1 MNYLNYAIY
10 LTIIFSFFISENQSK
25 KIAEDEEQLLFV
37 YEHCR
42 HGNRAPNDKKNGLYN
57 KENKTDA
64 YNVSWENPG
73 VLTESGK
80 LQHFFLGLRNKYKYS
95 KFINIAKYNKSEII
109 FRSSGAKRCTESLY
123 YQILGMYFKEPSQKS
138 KDKYSIKFDQDIYN
152 YSMPPNF
159 NNWKNKKEFSQ
170 LNNKIKNFLKN
181 KKIDGLN
188 LTSFNT
194 ESKKKYNIK
203 FIKNDFMF
211 VSQRCKNHERYIK
224 KQRKKYKEIIKSN
237 FIDNYSQQLKK
248 VVNYSNDFETYFYK
262 RSIAKSY
269 ADHFI
274 SDYSNGRKELNIF
287 SKKTGIDLED
297 YFQKCKNVYF
307 FFMYNIYCYSKSC
320 VLNAS
325 RFMKEILDYFENAIN
340 YNKNKNKTKKIKDN
354 KINKNIKMIID
365 LGHDVTVNSFHVF
378 MNKTFNID
386 YTYCVFGCN
395 IYFELYKIKK
405 NKYSVKYYENDLLR
419 LNIDYNEFKKKVSK
433 LIWKDSEI
441 EDFCKG
447 DKENIFNIHK
457 EQYIIKKNNKKVNQ
471 KKSKTSK
478 TVINK
483 DKNKDNI
490 TKKNIIKKNKKK
502 KIKYSSNDA
511 DL

>member
-1 MNYLNYAIY
+1 MNYINYVIY
-10 LTIIFSFFISENQSK
+10 LIIIFSFFIAENNGK
-25 KIAEDEEQLLFV
+25 KIVENEEQLLFV

-42 HGNRAPNDKKNGLYN
+42 HGNRAPNDKNNGLYN

-64 YNVSWENPG
+64 YNVSWEKPG
-73 VLTESGK
+73 VLTELGK
-80 LQHFFLGLRNKYKYS
+80 LQHFFLGLRNKYKYK
-95 KFINIAKYNKSEII
+95 KFINIEKYNKSEII

-138 KDKYSIKFDQDIYN
+138 KDKNSIKFDQEIYN
-152 YSMPPNF
+152 YSMPPNL

-237 FIDNYSQQLKK
+237 FIDNYSEQLKK
-248 VVNYSNDFETYFYK
+248 VVN
-262 RSIAKSY
+262 
-269 ADHFI
+269 
-274 SDYSNGRKELNIF
+274 
-287 SKKTGIDLED
+287 
-297 YFQKCKNVYF
+297 
-307 FFMYNIYCYSKSC
+307 
-320 VLNAS
+320 
-325 RFMKEILDYFENAIN
+325 YFENAIN
-340 YNKNKNKTKKIKDN
+340 YNKNKNKTKKKKVN
-354 KINKNIKMIID
+354 KSNKNVKMIID

-441 EDFCKG
+441 DNFCKG

-457 EQYIIKKNNKKVNQ
+457 EQDIIKKNSKKLNE

-483 DKNKDNI
+483 DKKKVHY
-490 TKKNIIKKNKKK
+490 TKKN
-502 KIKYSSNDA
+502 KIKNNKTKKGKNNVKDE

>member
-1 MNYLNYAIY
+1 MNYLNYFIY
-10 LTIIFSFFISENQSK
+10 LIIIFSFFIAENLSK
-25 KIAEDEEQLLFV
+25 KSVENEEQLLFV

-42 HGNRAPNDKKNGLYN
+42 HGNRAPNDKKNGLYK

-80 LQHFFLGLRNKYKYS
+80 LQHFFLGLRNKYKYK
-95 KFINIAKYNKSEII
+95 KFINTAKYNKSEII
-109 FRSSGAKRCTESLY
+109 FRSSGARRCTESLY
-123 YQILGMYFKEPSQKS
+123 YQILGMYFKEPIQKN
-138 KDKYSIKFDQDIYN
+138 KDNNSIKFDQDIYN
-152 YSMPPNF
+152 YSMPPNI
-159 NNWKNKKEFSQ
+159 NNWKNTKEFSQ
-170 LNNKIKNFLKN
+170 LNNKIKNFIEN
-181 KKIDGLN
+181 KKIEGLN

-203 FIKNDFMF
+203 FIKNDYMF

-224 KQRKKYKEIIKSN
+224 EQRKKYKEIIKSN

-248 VVNYSNDFETYFYK
+248 VVNYTKDFDTYLYK

-274 SDYSNGRKELNIF
+274 SDYSNGRKELNNF
-287 SKKTGIDLED
+287 SKKTGINLED

-325 RFMKEILDYFENAIN
+325 RFMKEILDYFDNAIN
-340 YNKNKNKTKKIKDN
+340 YNKNKIKKKRDN
-354 KINKNIKMIID
+354 KKNKNIKMIID

-378 MNKTFNID
+378 MNKAFNIEF
-386 YTYCVFGCN
+386 TYCVFGCN
-395 IYFELYKIKK
+395 IYFELYKINK
-405 NKYSVKYYENDLLR
+405 NKYSVKYFDNDLLR
-419 LNIDYNEFKKKVSK
+419 LNIDYNVFKKKVSK

-441 EDFCKG
+441 DNFCKG

-457 EQYIIKKNNKKVNQ
+457 EQDIIKKNSKILNQ

-483 DKNKDNI
+483 NN
-490 TKKNIIKKNKKK
+490 IKKNKIKK
-502 KIKYSSNDA
+502 NKTKKSKTNANDE

>member
-1 MNYLNYAIY
+1 MNYINYVIY
-10 LTIIFSFFISENQSK
+10 LIIIFSFFIAENNGK
-25 KIAEDEEQLLFV
+25 KIVENEEQLLFV

-42 HGNRAPNDKKNGLYN
+42 HGNRAPNDKNNGLYN

-64 YNVSWENPG
+64 YNVSWEKPG
-73 VLTESGK
+73 VLTELGK
-80 LQHFFLGLRNKYKYS
+80 LQHFFLGLRNKYKYK
-95 KFINIAKYNKSEII
+95 KFINIEKYNKSEII

-138 KDKYSIKFDQDIYN
+138 KDKNSIKFDQEIYN
-152 YSMPPNF
+152 HSMPPNL

-237 FIDNYSQQLKK
+237 FIDNYSEQLKK
-248 VVNYSNDFETYFYK
+248 VVN
-262 RSIAKSY
+262 
-269 ADHFI
+269 
-274 SDYSNGRKELNIF
+274 
-287 SKKTGIDLED
+287 
-297 YFQKCKNVYF
+297 
-307 FFMYNIYCYSKSC
+307 
-320 VLNAS
+320 
-325 RFMKEILDYFENAIN
+325 YFENAIN
-340 YNKNKNKTKKIKDN
+340 YNKNKNKTKKKKVN
-354 KINKNIKMIID
+354 KSNKNVKMIID

-395 IYFELYKIKK
+395 IYFELYKIKA

-441 EDFCKG
+441 DNFCKG

-457 EQYIIKKNNKKVNQ
+457 EQDIIKKNSKKLNE

-483 DKNKDNI
+483 DKKKEHY
-490 TKKNIIKKNKKK
+490 TKKN
-502 KIKYSSNDA
+502 KIKNNKTKKGKNNVKDE

>member
-1 MNYLNYAIY
+1 MNLNYFIY
-10 LTIIFSFFISENQSK
+10 LTIIFSFFIVDNHCK
-25 KIAEDEEQLLFV
+25 KIEDKEEQLLFV

-57 KENKTDA
+57 RENKTDA
-64 YNVSWENPG
+64 YNVSWEAPG
-73 VLTESGK
+73 LLTESGK
-80 LQHFFLGLRNKYKYS
+80 LQHFFLGLRNKYKYN
-95 KFINIAKYNKSEII
+95 KYINFAKYNKSEII
-109 FRSSGAKRCTESLY
+109 FRSSGSKRCTESLY
-123 YQILGMYFKEPSQKS
+123 YQILGMYFKEPLQKN
-138 KDKYSIKFDQDIYN
+138 KAKNIIKFDEDIYN
-152 YSMPPNF
+152 YSMPPNID
-159 NNWKNKKEFSQ
+159 NWKNKKEFFK
-170 LNNKIKNFLKN
+170 LNNKIKNFIKN
-181 KKIDGLN
+181 KKIEGLN
-188 LTSFNT
+188 LTSYNT
-194 ESKKKYNIK
+194 KSKKKYNIK
-203 FIKNDFMF
+203 YIKSDFMF
-211 VSQRCKNHERYIK
+211 ASQRCKNHESYIK
-224 KQRKKYKEIIKSN
+224 EQRKKYKKIIKTN

-248 VVNYSNDFETYFYK
+248 VVNYSKDFDSYFYK

-340 YNKNKNKTKKIKDN
+340 YNKTKKKTKKKGEIKNN
-354 KINKNIKMIID
+354 KNNKNIKMIVD

-378 MNKTFNID
+378 MNKAFNID
-386 YTYCVFGCN
+386 YKYCAFSCN

-405 NKYSVKYYENDLLR
+405 NKYSVKYFDNDLLR
-419 LNIDYNEFKKKVSK
+419 LNIDYNDFKTKVSK

-441 EDFCKG
+441 DNFCKG
-447 DKENIFNIHK
+447 DKENIFKIHK
-457 EQYIIKKNNKKVNQ
+457 EQDIIEKNSRKLNQ
-471 KKSKTSK
+471 KKNKTSK
-478 TVINK
+478 ISVN
-483 DKNKDNI
+483 KNK
-490 TKKNIIKKNKKK
+490 TKKNSTKKIKTKKNKYN
-502 KIKYSSNDA
+502 KIDS